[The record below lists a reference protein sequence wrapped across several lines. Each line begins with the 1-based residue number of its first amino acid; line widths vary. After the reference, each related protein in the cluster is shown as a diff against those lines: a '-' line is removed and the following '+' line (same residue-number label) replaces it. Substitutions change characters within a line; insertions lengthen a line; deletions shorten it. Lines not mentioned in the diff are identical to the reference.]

1 MDPADRLVRKARE
14 YEILAASHAERAPLA
29 GGDGAEDSKA
39 AVAFTLAA
47 IVLREVAEALDDQA
61 EAA

>member
-1 MDPADRLVRKARE
+1 MNLTERLESKARE

-29 GGDGAEDSKA
+29 GGDAAEDSEA
-39 AVAFTLAA
+39 AIAFTLAA
-47 IVLREVAEALDDQA
+47 IILREVAGAVDEQA

>member
-29 GGDGAEDSKA
+29 GSDAGEDSKA
-39 AVAFTLAA
+39 AVAFALAA
-47 IVLREVAEALDDQA
+47 IVLREVAGAIDDHA

>member
-1 MDPADRLVRKARE
+1 MDAQERLTRKARE

-29 GGDGAEDSKA
+29 GVDSADSESA

-47 IVLREVAEALDDQA
+47 IVLREVALALDD
-61 EAA
+61 ERDAA

>member
-14 YEILAASHAERAPLA
+14 YEILAASHAERAPPA
-29 GGDGAEDSKA
+29 VGDGAADSKA
-39 AVAFTLAA
+39 AIAFTLAA
-47 IVLREVAEALDDQA
+47 IVLREVADALDEWE